1 MPNDRFRCFLISFM
15 NKNVL
20 VLAPH
25 PDDEVLGCGG
35 TICKL
40 TSAGYDVF
48 VAILTNASKTDPA
61 KYTKEKLLNVRN
73 EAKLAGECLGVKS
86 FFFEDFPAPALDQ
99 YPGYKM
105 AESISKIIIETKANT
120 LYIPF
125 RGDIHSDHKAI
136 FDAAMVAARP
146 VGNYTVNKIYA
157 YETLSETE
165 WAYPFAGE
173 SFVPTVFE
181 KLDMKSFNVK
191 LDAMNC
197 YKSQL
202 RSFPNSRSLEAL
214 EALAKFRGSTVGTE
228 RAEAFMLIRD
238 IK

>member
-1 MPNDRFRCFLISFM
+1 M
-15 NKNVL
+15 KKKVL

-35 TICKL
+35 TIYKL
-40 TSAGYDVF
+40 VKSGSEVF
-48 VAILTNASKTDPA
+48 VAILTNASKTDSL
-61 KYTKEKLLNVRN
+61 KYTEEKLINVRN
-73 EAKLAGECLGVKS
+73 EAKNACRFLGVKKV
-86 FFFEDFPAPALDQ
+86 FFEDFPAPALDQ

-105 AESISKIIIETKANT
+105 AEAISNIIRSVEADT

-125 RGDIHSDHKAI
+125 RGDIHNDHKAV
-136 FDAAMVAARP
+136 FDAAMVASRP
-146 VGNYTVNKIYA
+146 VGNYTVKTIYA

-173 SFVPTVFE
+173 YFVPTVFE
-181 KLDMKSFNVK
+181 SLDEESFNAK
-191 LDAMNC
+191 LEAMKY

-202 RSFPNSRSLEAL
+202 RAFPNSRSLDAL
-214 EALAKFRGSTVGTE
+214 EALAKYRGSTVSSLK
-228 RAEAFMLIRD
+228 AEAFVLIRG

>member
-1 MPNDRFRCFLISFM
+1 MK
-15 NKNVL
+15 NKIL

-35 TICKL
+35 TINKL
-40 TSAGYDVF
+40 AKSGAEVF
-48 VAILTNASKTDPA
+48 VAILTNASKTDPV
-61 KYTKEKLLNVRN
+61 KYTQEKLLNVRT
-73 EAKLAGECLGVKS
+73 EARNACGLLGVKEV
-86 FFFEDFPAPALDQ
+86 FFEDFPAPALDQ

-105 AESISKIIIETKANT
+105 AEAILNIIKKIEPDT

-125 RGDIHSDHKAI
+125 RGDIHNDHKAV

-146 VGNYTVNKIYA
+146 VGSYSVKTIYA

-173 SFVPTVFE
+173 YFVPTIFE
-181 KLDMKSFNVK
+181 TLDDESFYAKLEAMKH
-191 LDAMNC
+191 

-202 RSFPNSRSLEAL
+202 REFPNSRSIEAL
-214 EALAKFRGSTVGTE
+214 EALAKYRGSTVSST
-228 RAEAFMLIRD
+228 RAEAFVLIRE
-238 IK
+238 IR